1 MELANLIMAGNQ
13 QVTNYGMQIGKD
25 LASLGEKIG
34 LKLADDRNKK
44 QATAM
49 MPGFQSAMSDF
60 ENNNSAAGYNKLLT
74 AAAQDPSNPYVQNLV
89 QLGFIGGKAI
99 DDDRYKSAMAAASA
113 AKVTTGESGA
123 QRLGITGGTGT
134 VATDRSKIPVDQT
147 YLVNNVNRFR
157 GLTPEE
163 KQQELNSSTT
173 QEQSLKGYKTRTIT
187 GLSEI
192 YPQLN
197 DTLFY
202 PEIGSRVKQTISTSD
217 KPGSPINF
225 SFSEV
230 DTGEELFNLNS
241 KAIDALP
248 SAINVMT
255 KQAPIG
261 SKETFSE
268 LFKRNGGIENAI
280 ISPAG
285 YGDNFLLKF
294 QGNDKDK
301 YQITKTQAEK
311 LGIVQ
316 SIPALSGSGIVL
328 QGRKKQESEE
338 MFPVRQQA
346 PTQQAEQPAGQ
357 PAGQQVVAPAQPAT
371 QVSAPSKPAEFSNEQ
386 NPFFEAAQRSQVS
399 SASKGGGR
407 AGRTGE
413 GRAKQI
419 QAEID
424 SIDKRIKTIE
434 NRRGSPQDKYRA
446 FEMLSAER
454 KKLQS
459 ELSKFSK

>member
-74 AAAQDPSNPYVQNLV
+74 SAAQDPSNPYVQNLV

-99 DDDRYKSAMAAASA
+99 DDDRYKSAIAAASA

-134 VATDRSKIPVDQT
+134 VATGTGETDMSKLPVDQRN
-147 YLVNNVNRFR
+147 LVNNINRFKS
-157 GLTPEE
+157 LTSEE
-163 KQQELNSSTT
+163 RRQELNSSTT
-173 QEQSLKGYKTRTIT
+173 QEQSLEGYDTRTIT

-192 YPQLN
+192 FPQLS

-202 PEIGSRVKQTISTSD
+202 PKIGSKVKQTISTSD
-217 KPGSPINF
+217 KAGSPINY

-230 DTGEELFNLNS
+230 ATGEELFNLNS

-261 SKETFSE
+261 SKETFSK

-280 ISPAG
+280 ISPVG
-285 YGDNFLLKF
+285 YGTDNFLLKF
-294 QGNDKDK
+294 QGNDKDQ

-328 QGRKKQESEE
+328 QGRKKQEATQSSVQGVSAETQQT
-338 MFPVRQQA
+338 FNALRQQLGRN
-346 PTQQAEQPAGQ
+346 PTRE
-357 PAGQQVVAPAQPAT
+357 
-371 QVSAPSKPAEFSNEQ
+371 
-386 NPFFEAAQRSQVS
+386 
-399 SASKGGGR
+399 
-407 AGRTGE
+407 
-413 GRAKQI
+413 
-419 QAEID
+419 
-424 SIDKRIKTIE
+424 
-434 NRRGSPQDKYRA
+434 
-446 FEMLSAER
+446 
-454 KKLQS
+454 
-459 ELSKFSK
+459 ELKNSLPK

>member
-99 DDDRYKSAMAAASA
+99 DDDRYKSAIAAASA

-134 VATDRSKIPVDQT
+134 GATGTGETDMSKLPVDQRN
-147 YLVNNVNRFR
+147 LVNNINRFKS
-157 GLTPEE
+157 LPPEG
-163 KQQELNSSTT
+163 KQQELKSSTT
-173 QEQSLKGYKTRTIT
+173 QEQSLKGYNTRTIP

-192 YPQLN
+192 FPQLN

-202 PEIGSRVKQTISTSD
+202 PEIGSKVKQTISTSD
-217 KPGSPINF
+217 KPGSPINY

-230 DTGEELFNLNS
+230 ATGEELFNLNS

-261 SKETFSE
+261 SKETFSK

-285 YGDNFLLKF
+285 YGPDNFLLKF
-294 QGNDKDK
+294 QGNDKDQ

-328 QGRKKQESEE
+328 QGRKKQEATQSSVQGVSAE
-338 MFPVRQQA
+338 
-346 PTQQAEQPAGQ
+346 TQQAFNALR
-357 PAGQQVVAPAQPAT
+357 QQLGR
-371 QVSAPSKPAEFSNEQ
+371 
-386 NPFFEAAQRSQVS
+386 NPTKE
-399 SASKGGGR
+399 
-407 AGRTGE
+407 
-413 GRAKQI
+413 
-419 QAEID
+419 
-424 SIDKRIKTIE
+424 
-434 NRRGSPQDKYRA
+434 
-446 FEMLSAER
+446 
-454 KKLQS
+454 
-459 ELSKFSK
+459 ELKNSLPK